1 MSWIL
6 LCDNDMF
13 IDMNFIGGGY
23 MRMRLKEMIL
33 VYVDDWE
40 FYIDEI
46 MLKKKGK
53 YFFNWR
59 FLVIFFF

>member
-46 MLKKKGK
+46 ML
-53 YFFNWR
+53 
-59 FLVIFFF
+59 

>member
-1 MSWIL
+1 
-6 LCDNDMF
+6 MF

-46 MLKKKGK
+46 ML
-53 YFFNWR
+53 
-59 FLVIFFF
+59 